1 MVDNDASYNFLKKK
15 LTRDLGLREELCEA
29 SIKVVNS
36 KATSMTGMA
45 SKVPVQL
52 G

>member
-1 MVDNDASYNFLKKK
+1 MVDTDASHYFLKKK

-29 SIKVVNS
+29 SIKAVNS
-36 KATSMTGMA
+36 KAPSMIGIA
-45 SKVPVQL
+45 SKVHVQL